1 MRYLNLFIIELIKI
15 YKRYFSVLLG
25 QNCRFY
31 PSCSQYALECF
42 QKYNFFKALFKSFF
56 RLLRCNQFFRGGY
69 DPVK

>member
-1 MRYLNLFIIELIKI
+1 MRYLNLLIIKI
-15 YKRYFSVLLG
+15 LILYKRYISVFLG

-42 QKYNFFKALFKSFF
+42 QKFKFFKAFFKSLF
-56 RLLRCNQFFRGGY
+56 RLLRCNQLFRGGY